1 MSADTDTAS
10 AAVEGPARRSA
21 SPWVLMYHSVAE
33 FTDPAEDPY
42 GITVTPAAL
51 EAQLL
56 WLRARG
62 LRGVSVG
69 ELLRAR
75 AAGRGRGLVG
85 LSFDDGYT
93 DFLTRA
99 LPLLRRY
106 DCTATLFV
114 LPGRL
119 GVDNVWDPLGPRKS
133 LLTAEGIREV
143 AAAGQEIGSHGLLH
157 QDLTAAPDDV
167 LQQEL
172 RGSRDLLREITGTLP
187 AGFCYPYGHLDGRV
201 ADATRAMRLRVRLR
215 HRPEQAHRPAR
226 PAAHPRQ
233 PGRRARAAAD
243 QAAAAPGARAAAGG
257 PAVKVLHIIT
267 GLGVGGAEQQL
278 RLLLRHM
285 PMPCDVLT
293 LTNPGPVA
301 EGLRADGVR
310 VVHLGMRGNRDLG
323 ALPRLAR
330 FIRHGRYDLVHTHLY
345 RACVY
350 GRLAARLAGVRA
362 TVATEHSSARPRSR
376 AYR

>member
-1 MSADTDTAS
+1 MSADTETAP
-10 AAVEGPARRSA
+10 AAVTGPARRSP

-62 LRGVSVG
+62 LRGVGVA

-85 LSFDDGYT
+85 LTFDDGYT

-99 LPLLRRY
+99 LPLLRRH

-119 GVDNVWDPLGPRKS
+119 GVDNVWDPLGPRKP
-133 LLTAEGIREV
+133 LLTAEQIREV

-172 RGSRDLLREITGTLP
+172 RGSRELIRELTGTLP
-187 AGFCYPYGHLDGRV
+187 EGFCYPYGHLDARV
-201 ADATRAMRLRVRLR
+201 VEATRAAGYDYACAISPGRLAGRHALPRTHVSQADGAARLRVKQLR
-215 HRPEQAHRPAR
+215 HQVRELR
-226 PAAHPRQ
+226 
-233 PGRRARAAAD
+233 GR
-243 QAAAAPGARAAAGG
+243 
-257 PAVKVLHIIT
+257 VL
-267 GLGVGGAEQQL
+267 
-278 RLLLRHM
+278 R
-285 PMPCDVLT
+285 
-293 LTNPGPVA
+293 
-301 EGLRADGVR
+301 
-310 VVHLGMRGNRDLG
+310 
-323 ALPRLAR
+323 
-330 FIRHGRYDLVHTHLY
+330 
-345 RACVY
+345 
-350 GRLAARLAGVRA
+350 
-362 TVATEHSSARPRSR
+362 
-376 AYR
+376 

>member
-1 MSADTDTAS
+1 MSADTETAPP
-10 AAVEGPARRSA
+10 AAVVHPRRAA

-42 GITVTPAAL
+42 GITVTPHAL

-56 WLRARG
+56 WLRSRG

-75 AAGRGRGLVG
+75 AAGRGAGLVG
-85 LSFDDGYT
+85 LTFDDGYT

-172 RGSRDLLREITGTLP
+172 RGSRELIRELTGTLP
-187 AGFCYPYGHLDGRV
+187 AGFCYPYGHLDARV
-201 ADATRAMRLRVRLR
+201 VNATR
-215 HRPEQAHRPAR
+215 
-226 PAAHPRQ
+226 
-233 PGRRARAAAD
+233 D
-243 QAAAAPGARAAAGG
+243 AGY
-257 PAVKVLHIIT
+257 A
-267 GLGVGGAEQQL
+267 
-278 RLLLRHM
+278 
-285 PMPCDVLT
+285 
-293 LTNPGPVA
+293 
-301 EGLRADGVR
+301 
-310 VVHLGMRGNRDLG
+310 
-323 ALPRLAR
+323 
-330 FIRHGRYDLVHTHLY
+330 Y
-345 RACVY
+345 ACAISP
-350 GRLAARLAGVRA
+350 GRLAGPHAMPRTHISQADGGPRLLVKRARHQVR
-362 TVATEHSSARPRSR
+362 ELRR
-376 AYR
+376 AVHW

>member
-1 MSADTDTAS
+1 MSADTDTAPP
-10 AAVEGPARRSA
+10 AVVGPTRRTA

-85 LSFDDGYT
+85 LTFDDGYT

-119 GVDNVWDPLGPRKS
+119 GVDNVWDPLGPRKA
-133 LLTAEGIREV
+133 LLTAEGIREA

-172 RGSRDLLREITGTLP
+172 RGSRDLLRELTGTLP
-187 AGFCYPYGHLDGRV
+187 AGFCYPYGHVDARV
-201 ADATRAMRLRVRLR
+201 AEAARAAGYAYACAIVPGRLTGPHALPRTHVSQADGGARLRVKQLR
-215 HRPEQAHRPAR
+215 HR
-226 PAAHPRQ
+226 
-233 PGRRARAAAD
+233 
-243 QAAAAPGARAAAGG
+243 
-257 PAVKVLHIIT
+257 
-267 GLGVGGAEQQL
+267 L
-278 RLLLRHM
+278 RELR
-285 PMPCDVLT
+285 
-293 LTNPGPVA
+293 
-301 EGLRADGVR
+301 R
-310 VVHLGMRGNRDLG
+310 VV
-323 ALPRLAR
+323 LP
-330 FIRHGRYDLVHTHLY
+330 
-345 RACVY
+345 
-350 GRLAARLAGVRA
+350 
-362 TVATEHSSARPRSR
+362 
-376 AYR
+376 

>member
-1 MSADTDTAS
+1 MSADTDTA
-10 AAVEGPARRSA
+10 AAVTDPARRGT

-51 EAQLL
+51 ETQLM
-56 WLRARG
+56 WLRARK
-62 LRGVSVG
+62 LRGVGVG

-85 LSFDDGYT
+85 LTFDDGYT

-119 GVDNVWDPLGPRKS
+119 GVDNVWDPLGPRKP
-133 LLTAEGIREV
+133 LLTAEQIREA

-172 RGSRDLLREITGTLP
+172 RGSRDLLRELTGTLP
-187 AGFCYPYGHLDGRV
+187 EGFCYPYGHLDARV
-201 ADATRAMRLRVRLR
+201 VVATRAAGYDYACAISPGRLEGRHALPRTHVSQADGPARLRVKQLR
-215 HRPEQAHRPAR
+215 HQAREL
-226 PAAHPRQ
+226 
-233 PGRRARAAAD
+233 RRR
-243 QAAAAPGARAAAGG
+243 
-257 PAVKVLHIIT
+257 VL
-267 GLGVGGAEQQL
+267 
-278 RLLLRHM
+278 
-285 PMPCDVLT
+285 P
-293 LTNPGPVA
+293 
-301 EGLRADGVR
+301 
-310 VVHLGMRGNRDLG
+310 
-323 ALPRLAR
+323 
-330 FIRHGRYDLVHTHLY
+330 
-345 RACVY
+345 
-350 GRLAARLAGVRA
+350 
-362 TVATEHSSARPRSR
+362 
-376 AYR
+376 

>member
-1 MSADTDTAS
+1 MSADTDTAP
-10 AAVEGPARRSA
+10 AAVAGPARRTA

-42 GITVTPAAL
+42 GITVTPCAL

-56 WLRARG
+56 WLRSRK
-62 LRGVSVG
+62 LRAVSVG

-75 AAGRGRGLVG
+75 AAGRARGLVG
-85 LSFDDGYT
+85 LTFDDGYT

-119 GVDNVWDPLGPRKS
+119 GVDNVWDPLGPRKP

-172 RGSRDLLREITGTLP
+172 RGSRELLREITGTLP
-187 AGFCYPYGHLDGRV
+187 EGFCHPYGYVDARV
-201 ADATRAMRLRVRLR
+201 ARATRDAGYGYACAITPGRLTGPHALPRTHVSQADGAGRLRVKQLR
-215 HRPEQAHRPAR
+215 H
-226 PAAHPRQ
+226 
-233 PGRRARAAAD
+233 
-243 QAAAAPGARAAAGG
+243 
-257 PAVKVLHIIT
+257 
-267 GLGVGGAEQQL
+267 QL
-278 RLLLRHM
+278 RELR
-285 PMPCDVLT
+285 
-293 LTNPGPVA
+293 
-301 EGLRADGVR
+301 R
-310 VVHLGMRGNRDLG
+310 VV
-323 ALPRLAR
+323 LP
-330 FIRHGRYDLVHTHLY
+330 
-345 RACVY
+345 
-350 GRLAARLAGVRA
+350 
-362 TVATEHSSARPRSR
+362 
-376 AYR
+376 